1 MTLCEQWMLYITQT
15 ICYFPIISGGKGNR
29 NSFLLLTT
37 IYGKRGQFFLEI
49 SVPFDFLNRISVFL
63 FDSGLQQGS
72 TTGFGISEKF
82 SQILLFHS
90 IPRVEFVEVWVK
102 WQMSN

>member
-1 MTLCEQWMLYITQT
+1 MDALHYPNNLLFSDNLRWQL
-15 ICYFPIISGGKGNR
+15 GNR
-29 NSFLLLTT
+29 NLFLLLTT

-49 SVPFDFLNRISVFL
+49 SVPFDFLNIISVFL

-102 WQMSN
+102 WQKKNV